1 MKQRLAVI
9 NILLPCLCLLVLGY
23 APDASFI
30 LPNYVVLGLLLFTMG
45 RAFLLH
51 QQQVVF
57 SVLPMILLSLPASF
71 DKELNVFAPFALQA
85 MALYLMVVNMQWGQ
99 RPWLHGLHVFN
110 LALLFVYVGFA
121 SSAIPIPQDMLI
133 YAGYPVWVVMIAACI
148 PLPLSFYWRRMGR
161 LAAYWPLIAIV
172 ATVLEWCDLDYLILW
187 VTIAALFSLTL
198 DSYVMSFVDELTGV
212 LGRRAMTFKLKALRS
227 NYCLAMLDVDHFK
240 KFNDKHGHQVG
251 DDVLKV
257 VAKLMDKTEG
267 ATAYRY
273 GGEEFVLV
281 FAKGSVKETMERVE
295 ACRKRIEEYELYPKS
310 LKRPKQDAKG
320 KDKRGK
326 VAQGKPLHVTVSFG
340 LAQQQSR
347 EHFDSVIA
355 RADKALY
362 RAKDKGRNRI
372 EMAK

>member
-9 NILLPCLCLLVLGY
+9 NILLPCICLLVLGFV
-23 APDASFI
+23 PDASFI

-71 DKELNVFAPFALQA
+71 DKELNVFVPFALQA
-85 MALYLMVVNMQWGQ
+85 MAVYLMVVNMQWGQ

-110 LALLFVYVGFA
+110 LLLLFVYVGFA
-121 SSAIPIPQDMLI
+121 SSTIPIPKDMLI
-133 YAGYPVWVVMIAACI
+133 YASYPVWVMIITACI
-148 PLPLSFYWRRMGR
+148 PLPLSFYWHRMGR
-161 LAAYWPLIAIV
+161 LAAYWPLVAMA
-172 ATVLEWCDLDYLILW
+172 ATVLEWCDLDYLVLW

-257 VAKLMDKTEG
+257 VAKLMDQTQG

-281 FAKGSVKETMERVE
+281 FTKGSVNENLERVE
-295 ACRKRIEEYELYPKS
+295 ECRKRIESYELYPKS
-310 LKRPKQDAKG
+310 LQRAKKDKSG
-320 KDKRGK
+320 KDKRGTTR
-326 VAQGKPLHVTVSFG
+326 KPKSLHVTASFG
-340 LAQQQSR
+340 LAQQQSS
-347 EHFDSVIA
+347 EHFDSVIE

-362 RAKDKGRNRI
+362 KAKEKGRNRI

>member
-9 NILLPCLCLLVLGY
+9 NILAPLLCLLALGF
-23 APDASFI
+23 APEARFL

-57 SVLPMILLSLPASF
+57 SVLPFLVLALPDSLDANF
-71 DKELNVFAPFALQA
+71 NVFSPFAMQA
-85 MALYLMVVNMQWGQ
+85 LAVYLMVINMQWGQ
-99 RPWLHGLHVFN
+99 KPWLSGLHFFN
-110 LALLFVYVGFA
+110 LVLLAVYMLLAA
-121 SSAIPIPQDMLI
+121 SVISIPKEVLP
-133 YAGYPVWVVMIAACI
+133 YAAVPEWVVGVAAAL

-161 LAAYWPLIAIV
+161 LAAYWPLIGMV
-172 ATVLEWCDLDYLILW
+172 AVSQDWCDIDYVILW
-187 VTIAALFSLTL
+187 VTLSALLALTL

-212 LGRRAMTFKLKALRS
+212 LGRRAMGFKLKAMRS

-240 KFNDKHGHQVG
+240 LFNDKHGHQVG
-251 DDVLKV
+251 DDVLKM
-257 VAKLMDKTEG
+257 VAKLMDKTPG

-281 FAKGSVKETMERVE
+281 FPNGSVKENFERVD
-295 ACRKRIEEYELYPKS
+295 ACRQLIEGYDLFPKS
-310 LKRPKQDAKG
+310 MQRPSKDKKG
-320 KDKRGK
+320 KSKRGK
-326 VAQGKPLHVTVSFG
+326 TNKGKALRVTASFG
-340 LAQQQSR
+340 LAQQHSG
-347 EHFDSVIA
+347 EHFDSVIE

-362 RAKDKGRNRI
+362 KAKEKGRNRV

>member
-9 NILLPCLCLLVLGY
+9 NILLPCICLLVLGFV
-23 APDASFI
+23 PDASFI

-57 SVLPMILLSLPASF
+57 SVLPMILLSLPSSF
-71 DKELNVFAPFALQA
+71 DKDLNAFAPFALQA
-85 MALYLMVVNMQWGQ
+85 MAVYLMVVNMQWGQ

-110 LALLFVYVGFA
+110 LLLLFLYVGFA

-161 LAAYWPLIAIV
+161 LAAYWPLIAIA

-257 VAKLMDKTEG
+257 VAKLMDQTQG

-281 FAKGSVKETMERVE
+281 FTKGSVKENVERVE
-295 ACRKRIEEYELYPKS
+295 ECRKRIETYELYPKS
-310 LKRPKQDAKG
+310 LERAKKDKAG
-320 KDKRGK
+320 KDKRGTTRK
-326 VAQGKPLHVTVSFG
+326 PKPLHVTASFG
-340 LAQQQSR
+340 LAQQQSS
-347 EHFDSVIA
+347 EHFDSVIE

-362 RAKDKGRNRI
+362 KAKEKGRNRI